1 MVYSFLLD
9 VLTLVK
15 VQGFYEHTNDII
27 KNQASISPTVLFL
40 FQGVRLATLLLSQIN
55 KEGVEKPWKKKLTVI
70 HLGTKY
76 YSLTEI

>member
-55 KEGVEKPWKKKLTVI
+55 KEGVEKPCQKKLTVI

>member
-40 FQGVRLATLLLSQIN
+40 LQGV
-55 KEGVEKPWKKKLTVI
+55 
-70 HLGTKY
+70 
-76 YSLTEI
+76 